1 MNVFLFQNYDYN
13 EMTTAMPIADFAK
26 MYWVFTRT
34 QGAGLGGV
42 FITVFVYLF
51 VMFASGAILYMYF
64 LR

>member
-1 MNVFLFQNYDYN
+1 
-13 EMTTAMPIADFAK
+13 MTTAMPIADFAK

-51 VMFASGAILYMYF
+51 DMFASGAILYMYF